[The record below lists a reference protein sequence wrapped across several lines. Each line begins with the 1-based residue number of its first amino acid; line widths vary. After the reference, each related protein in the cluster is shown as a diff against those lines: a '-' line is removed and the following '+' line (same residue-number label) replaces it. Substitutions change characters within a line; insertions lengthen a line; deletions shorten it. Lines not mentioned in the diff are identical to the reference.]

1 MLGRS
6 SVRSQDRLWANLTS
20 SIVTFIVGC
29 LAVSTVNAYSPE
41 SPEVRAMV
49 VKAAKALATSTYDGD
64 QDHGTQLGGK
74 CLIALAMLKSGEYD
88 LSHAKMA
95 EAVEACRQTVK
106 DLPKILETD
115 KGIYSLGVATV
126 FLCEMDAK
134 LFRKEIERMLEA
146 LTTVQKPQAAWG
158 YHWAPVCD
166 TSMSQ
171 YAVLALWTAARKGF
185 KVNMESVR
193 QATSWFLRTQDPR
206 GIWGYQGN
214 DPGPGNFNLIQQ
226 NYMKS
231 VLSLTSAGLGCVYIL
246 ADLLGVIKIGDVAL
260 PENDLPPVLVEVFED
275 EGAESGRQEQ
285 PKKEIQDQRR
295 LAGAPTQLIKQAIVR
310 GNQWLSANFK
320 ANSGEQW
327 VFYYL
332 YALERC
338 YSFRE
343 LALGKLEKE
352 PAWYNAGVE
361 FMQEKQSGDGSF
373 AGGSL
378 EGGSSQ
384 PNPLDTA
391 FAVLF
396 LTRSTRQSIHT
407 GMLGDG
413 ILRGGQGLPSDASQL
428 ELTED
433 GRLEKRKLKG
443 PASEMLEIIDKLG
456 ELDMASQSIH
466 SIEMTLSR
474 EPKKRAQQMARL
486 RRLVISGPTYEARLI
501 AVKTLS
507 RERDLSQVPTLIF
520 ALTDPDFRVKLAA
533 SEGLRFMSRKF
544 TGYGMAERPSNQ
556 RLEEIIENWKEWY
569 LTIRPDGE
577 FLN

>member
-1 MLGRS
+1 MLGRR
-6 SVRSQDRLWANLTS
+6 SVRSQDRLRANMTS
-20 SIVTFIVGC
+20 SIVAFIVGC

-41 SPEVRAMV
+41 SPEVREMV
-49 VKAAKALATSTYDGD
+49 IKAAKGLAASTYGGD
-64 QDHGTQLGGK
+64 QSHGTQLGGK

-95 EAVEACRQTVK
+95 EAIEACRQTVK

-115 KGIYSLGVATV
+115 KGIYSLGVAIV

-134 LFRKEIERMLEA
+134 LYRKEIERMLEA
-146 LTTVQKPQAAWG
+146 LTTAQKPQAAWG
-158 YHWAPVCD
+158 YSWAPLCD

-171 YAVLALWTAARKGF
+171 YAVLAIWTAARKGF

-193 QATSWFLRTQDPR
+193 KATSWFLRTQDPR
-206 GIWGYQGN
+206 GIWGYQAQ
-214 DPGPGNFNLIQQ
+214 DPGPGNFKLIEQTVV
-226 NYMKS
+226 NP
-231 VLSLTSAGLGCVYIL
+231 LSLTSAGLGCVYIL
-246 ADLLGVIKIGDVAL
+246 ADLLGVIKIEDVAL

-285 PKKEIQDQRR
+285 PKEGVQDQPRSV
-295 LAGAPTQLIKQAIVR
+295 GVPVQAIEQAVVR

-320 ANSGEQW
+320 ANSGNQW

-361 FMQEKQSGDGSF
+361 FMQQKQLGDGSF

-378 EGGSSQ
+378 ETAPQ

-407 GMLGDG
+407 GTLGDG

-507 RERDLSQVPTLIF
+507 RERDLIQVPTLIF

-544 TGYGMAERPSNQ
+544 AGYGMAERPSNQ